1 MYLDVCALS
10 GWCGIIKTLMTDIR
24 TAFKRIDNILFED
37 AGTNGA
43 NDYMAQMSWIL
54 FLKYL
59 DDLEDTRK
67 TEAVFHDQPYEPLFK
82 DEFQWDNWAAP
93 KHDNGKP
100 DISRQMTGDD
110 LMDFVNL
117 KLFPYLKS
125 FKSVENDPK
134 SLIYKIGEIYGEVT
148 NKIQS
153 GRNLREVIDIIDA
166 LQFQTQDELD
176 QLSALYEDRLK
187 LMGGAG
193 RSGEYYTPRP
203 LIQAMILAV
212 EPKLGRT
219 IYDGAAGSA
228 GFLTEAYANLRGKVQ
243 TSSELKFLKEDT
255 FYGKNKK
262 PEPYLL
268 GTMNMILHGIESPN
282 MIHANTLNEDT
293 RAIQEVDRY
302 DYILANPPFG
312 GNERPEVQR
321 NFKVQTRETANL
333 FLQHFMKKL
342 RTGGE
347 AAIVIKNTFLTNEP
361 TGATGKIRKELLEGY
376 NLHTVLDLP
385 GGVFSATGSTG
396 VKTVVLFFRKGEP
409 TREIWYYQL
418 NPGRNLGKT
427 NPLNIGDFSDFLAKY
442 KTRETSENSWT
453 VAVKDL
459 DQITLDLGVKNPHE
473 PEAAELKTPEEIL
486 EDIKSIDKEVAKILE
501 KIKL

>member
-1 MYLDVCALS
+1 MA
-10 GWCGIIKTLMTDIR
+10 DIR
-24 TAFKRIDNILFED
+24 TEFKRIDNILFED

-67 TEAVFHDQPYEPLFK
+67 TEAVFHGKVYEPLFK
-82 DEFQWDNWAAP
+82 DEFQWDTWAAP
-93 KHDNGKP
+93 KKNGKP
-100 DISRQMTGDD
+100 DISAQLTGDD
-110 LMDFVNL
+110 LIEFVNQ

-125 FKSVENDPK
+125 FKNTENDPK
-134 SLIYKIGEIYGEVT
+134 SLVYKIGEIFGEVS
-148 NKIQS
+148 NKIVS
-153 GRNLREVIDIIDA
+153 GRNLREVIDIIDR

-203 LIQAMILAV
+203 LIQAMIQAV
-212 EPKLGRT
+212 DPQLGRT
-219 IYDGAAGSA
+219 VYDGAAGSG
-228 GFLTEAYANLRGKVQ
+228 GFLTETYAYLRSKVK
-243 TSSELKFLKEDT
+243 TSGELKFLKEDT

-293 RAIQEVDRY
+293 RAIQEKDRY

-312 GNERPEVQR
+312 GSERPEVQR

-361 TGATGKIRKELLEGY
+361 NGATGKIRRELLEGY

-409 TREIWYYQL
+409 TRKIWYYQL

-427 NPLNIGDFSDFLAKY
+427 NPLNIHDFSDFLAKY
-442 KTRETSENSWT
+442 KNRDTSENSWT
-453 VAVKDL
+453 VKVEDL
-459 DQITLDLGVKNPHE
+459 DQATLDLGVKNPHE
-473 PEAAELKTPEEIL
+473 PEVEELKTPEEIL
-486 EDIKSIDKEVAKILE
+486 EDIKKINAEISHILE
-501 KIKL
+501 EIKV

>member
-1 MYLDVCALS
+1 MS
-10 GWCGIIKTLMTDIR
+10 DIR
-24 TAFKRIDNILFED
+24 AEFKRIDNILFED

-67 TEAVFHDQPYEPLFK
+67 DEAVFKGEPYEPLFK
-82 DEFQWDNWAAP
+82 DEFLWDNWAAP
-93 KHDNGKP
+93 KLASGTP
-100 DISRQMTGDD
+100 DITAQLVGDD
-110 LMDFVNL
+110 LTDFVNH
-117 KLFPYLKS
+117 KLFPYLKQ
-125 FKSVENDPK
+125 FKNAEQNPK
-134 SLIYKIGEIYGEVT
+134 SLLYKIGEIYGEIT

-153 GRNLREVIDIIDA
+153 GRNLREVINIIDN
-166 LQFQTQDELD
+166 LEFKTQAELD
-176 QLSALYEDRLK
+176 DLSALYEDRLK

-203 LIQAMILAV
+203 LIQAMVHAV
-212 EPKLGRT
+212 DPQLGKT

-228 GFLTEAYANLRGKVQ
+228 GFLTESYVYLKDKVKLP
-243 TSSELKFLKEDT
+243 TELSKLKSDT

-282 MIHANTLNEDT
+282 MIHGNTLTEDT
-293 RAIQEVDRY
+293 SDIQEKDRV

-312 GNERPEVQR
+312 GSEHPEIQH
-321 NFKVQTRETANL
+321 NFKVKTRETANL

-342 RTGGE
+342 RSGGE

-361 TGATGKIRKELLEGY
+361 TGATGAIRRELVENF

-409 TREIWYYQL
+409 TRDIWYYQL

-427 NPLNIGDFSDFLAKY
+427 NPLNFHDFDDFLAKY
-442 KTRETSENSWT
+442 KTRETSENSWVVSASDIDKT
-453 VAVKDL
+453 
-459 DQITLDLGVKNPHE
+459 TLDLGVKNPNV
-473 PEAAELKTPEEIL
+473 PEAEALKDPKEIL
-486 EDIKSIDKEVAKILE
+486 QDIKKIDAEIAKILGE
-501 KIKL
+501 IKL

>member
-1 MYLDVCALS
+1 MS
-10 GWCGIIKTLMTDIR
+10 DIR
-24 TAFKRIDNILFED
+24 TEFKRIDNILLED

-43 NDYMAQMSWIL
+43 GDYMAQMSWIL

-59 DDLEDTRK
+59 DDLEDTRRS
-67 TEAVFHDQPYEPLFK
+67 EAVFKGESYEPLFK

-93 KHDNGKP
+93 KLRSGQP
-100 DISRQMTGDD
+100 DVSAQMTGDD
-110 LMDFVNL
+110 LIEFVNH

-125 FKSVENDPK
+125 FKNTENNPK
-134 SLIYKIGEIYGEVT
+134 SLVYKIGEIFGEVN
-148 NKIQS
+148 NKIHS
-153 GRNLREVIDIIDA
+153 GRNLREVVDSIDS

-203 LIQAMILAV
+203 LIQAMIQAV
-212 EPKLGRT
+212 DPQLFKT
-219 IYDGAAGSA
+219 VYDGAAGSG
-228 GFLTEAYANLRGKVQ
+228 GFLTEAYTYLRTKV
-243 TSSELKFLKEDT
+243 TKSSELQALKEDT
-255 FYGKNKK
+255 FFGKNKK

-293 RAIQEVDRY
+293 RAIQEKDRVDY
-302 DYILANPPFG
+302 VLANPPFG
-312 GNERPEVQR
+312 GSERPEVQR

-333 FLQHFMKKL
+333 FMQHFMKKL

-347 AAIVIKNTFLTNEP
+347 AVIVIKNTFLTNEP
-361 TGATGKIRKELLEGY
+361 GGATGKIRKELLEGC

-409 TREIWYYQL
+409 TRDIWYYQL

-427 NPLNIGDFSDFLAKY
+427 NPLNIHDFSDFLAKY

-453 VAVKDL
+453 LHIDDIDKS
-459 DQITLDLGVKNPHE
+459 TLDLGVKNPHE
-473 PEAAELKTPEEIL
+473 PEAEDLKAPEEIL
-486 EDIKSIDKEVAKILE
+486 SDIVKIDKEVAEIL
-501 KIKL
+501 KGIKL

>member
-1 MYLDVCALS
+1 MS
-10 GWCGIIKTLMTDIR
+10 KIQTE
-24 TAFKRIDNILFED
+24 FKKIDNILYED

-59 DDLEDTRK
+59 DDLEETRQ
-67 TEAVFHDQPYEPLFK
+67 TESVLRGKAYDPLFK
-82 DEFQWDNWAAP
+82 TEFQWNTWAAP
-93 KHDNGKP
+93 KKDGRT
-100 DISRQMTGDD
+100 DISAQLTGDD
-110 LMDFVNL
+110 LIEFVNQ

-125 FKSVENDPK
+125 FKNAENNPK
-134 SLIYKIGEIYGEVT
+134 SLIYKIGEIFGEVS
-148 NKIQS
+148 NKIVS
-153 GRNLREVIDIIDA
+153 GRNLREVIDIIDG

-203 LIQAMILAV
+203 LIQAMIRAV
-212 EPKLGRT
+212 GPQLGKT
-219 IYDGAAGSA
+219 VYDGAAGSG
-228 GFLTEAYANLRGKVQ
+228 GFLTETYAYLRSKVK
-243 TSSELKFLKEDT
+243 TSSELRFLKEDA
-255 FYGKNKK
+255 FHGKNKK

-293 RAIQEVDRY
+293 RAIQEKDRF

-312 GNERPEVQR
+312 GSERPEVRR

-333 FLQHFMKKL
+333 FMQHFMKKL

-361 TGATGKIRKELLEGY
+361 SGATGKIRRELLESC

-409 TREIWYYQL
+409 TQDIWYYQL

-427 NPLNIGDFSDFLAKY
+427 NPLNIHDFDDFLAKY
-442 KTRETSENSWT
+442 KARETSENSWT
-453 VAVKDL
+453 VNLEDINKT
-459 DQITLDLGVKNPHE
+459 TLDLGVKNPHE
-473 PEAAELKTPEEIL
+473 PEAEELKSPEEIL
-486 EDIKSIDKEVAKILE
+486 GDIKKIDTEVAEILE
-501 KIKL
+501 RIQLWLYK

>member
-1 MYLDVCALS
+1 MA
-10 GWCGIIKTLMTDIR
+10 DIR
-24 TAFKRIDNILFED
+24 TEFKRIDNILLED
-37 AGTNGA
+37 SGTNGA
-43 NDYMAQMSWIL
+43 GDYMAQMSWIL

-59 DDLEDTRK
+59 DDLEETRK
-67 TEAVFHDQPYEPLFK
+67 AEAVFHGETYEPLFK

-93 KHDNGKP
+93 KLPDGEPDLSAQRTGK
-100 DISRQMTGDD
+100 D
-110 LMDFVNL
+110 LIEFVNQE
-117 KLFPYLKS
+117 LFPYLKS
-125 FKSVENDPK
+125 FKNTENNPK
-134 SLIYKIGEIYGEVT
+134 SLIYKIGEIFGEVN
-148 NKIQS
+148 NKINS
-153 GRNLREVIDIIDA
+153 GRNLRDVIDIIDK

-203 LIQAMILAV
+203 LIQAMVQVVDPQIF
-212 EPKLGRT
+212 KT

-228 GFLTEAYANLRGKVQ
+228 GFLTEAYAYLRQKVT
-243 TSSELKFLKEDT
+243 TSSELKALKDDT

-282 MIHANTLNEDT
+282 MVHGNTLNEDT
-293 RAIQEVDRY
+293 RAIEEKDRY

-312 GNERPEVQR
+312 GSERPEVQR
-321 NFKVQTRETANL
+321 NFKIQSRETANL
-333 FLQHFMKKL
+333 FMQHFMKKL

-361 TGATGKIRKELLEGY
+361 TGATGNIRRELVEGC
-376 NLHTVLDLP
+376 NLHTILDLP

-409 TREIWYYQL
+409 TRDIWYYQL
-418 NPGRNLGKT
+418 DPGHNLGKT
-427 NPLNIGDFSDFLAKY
+427 NPLNIGDFADFLAKY

-453 VAVKDL
+453 VNIDDIDKS
-459 DQITLDLGVKNPHE
+459 TLDLGVKNPHE
-473 PEAAELKTPEEIL
+473 PEAEELKAPEEIL
-486 EDIKSIDKEVAKILE
+486 EDIKAIDKEVAEILE
-501 KIKL
+501 NIRL